1 MKISAGKALAAIIL
15 AVITAWAA
23 LNLSYNVRL
32 AAGLAVGI
40 PSFILLLVSRV
51 HIGKYFSVLPAA
63 KGLATRGI
71 YSKIRHPLYIFLD
84 LVLLGVVLITG
95 LWWLVIIWGVLV
107 TLHLIYMEKEE
118 AVLASAFGDKY
129 TEYKNGTWF

>member
-32 AAGLAVGI
+32 AAGLALGI
-40 PSFILLLVSRV
+40 PSFILLLISRV
-51 HIGKYFSVLPAA
+51 HIGKYFAVLPAA
-63 KGLATRGI
+63 KGLATQGI
-71 YSKIRHPLYIFLD
+71 YSKIRHPLYIFVD

-95 LWWLVIIWGVLV
+95 LWWLVFIWGVLV

-118 AVLASAFGDKY
+118 AVLLGAFGGKY
-129 TEYKNGTWF
+129 TEYKKGTWF